1 MIVVDASAVIEL
13 LMCSELGGRLETRLF
28 GGDELLNAPH
38 LLDVEVLQVVRGLV
52 AARELSVEVARDKIE
67 RLQQMDV
74 VRHPHTELAQRIFEL
89 RHNLTAY
96 DASYLALAEHLG
108 EATLVT
114 CDRAFEK
121 VPGRRARIE
130 VWS

>member
-28 GGDELLNAPH
+28 GGDELLNAPQ
-38 LLDVEVLQVVRGLV
+38 LLDVEVLQVVRSLV
-52 AARELSVEVARDKIE
+52 AARELSVEAARDRIE
-67 RLQQMDV
+67 RLQQMDL

-96 DASYLALAEHLG
+96 AAAYLALAEHLG

-121 VPGRRARIE
+121 VPGHRARIE

>member
-1 MIVVDASAVIEL
+1 MIVIDASAAIEL
-13 LMCSELGGRLETRLF
+13 LMCSELGGRLEKRLF
-28 GGDELLNAPH
+28 HGEELLNAPH
-38 LLDVEVLQVVRGLV
+38 LFDVEVLQVVRSLV
-52 AARELSVEVARDKIE
+52 AAREMSVDAAVEKIE
-67 RLQQMDV
+67 RLRQMDV
-74 VRHPHTELAQRIFEL
+74 VRHPHIELAQRIFEL

-96 DASYLALAEHLG
+96 DAAYLALAEHLR

-114 CDRAFEK
+114 CDHAFEK

>member
-1 MIVVDASAVIEL
+1 MFRAR
-13 LMCSELGGRLETRLF
+13 GRLETRLF

-38 LLDVEVLQVVRGLV
+38 LLDVEVLQVVRSLV
-52 AARELSVEVARDKIE
+52 AARELSVDAARDKLE
-67 RLQQMDV
+67 RLQQMDM
-74 VRHPHTELAQRIFEL
+74 VRHPHTELVPRMFEL

-96 DASYLALAEHLG
+96 DAACLALAEHLG

>member
-38 LLDVEVLQVVRGLV
+38 LLDVEVLQVVRSLV
-52 AARELSVEVARDKIE
+52 AARELSVEAARDKIE
-67 RLQQMDV
+67 RLQQIDM

-96 DASYLALAEHLG
+96 DATYLALAEHLG
-108 EATLVT
+108 NTTLVT

>member
-38 LLDVEVLQVVRGLV
+38 LLDVEVLQVVRSLV
-52 AARELSVEVARDKIE
+52 AARELSVDAARDKLE

-74 VRHPHTELAQRIFEL
+74 VRHPHTELVPRMFEL

-96 DASYLALAEHLG
+96 DAAYLALAEHLG

>member
-13 LMCSELGGRLETRLF
+13 LMCSELGGRIETRLF

-38 LLDVEVLQVVRGLV
+38 LLDVEVLQVVRSLV
-52 AARELSVEVARDKIE
+52 AARELSVDAARDKIE

-96 DASYLALAEHLG
+96 DAAYLALAEHLG

>member
-38 LLDVEVLQVVRGLV
+38 LLDVEVLQVVRSLV
-52 AARELSVEVARDKIE
+52 AARELSVDAARDKLE
-67 RLQQMDV
+67 RLQQMDM
-74 VRHPHTELAQRIFEL
+74 VRHPHTELVPRMFEL

-96 DASYLALAEHLG
+96 DAACLALAEHLG

-121 VPGRRARIE
+121 DPGRRARIE

>member
-38 LLDVEVLQVVRGLV
+38 LLDVEVLQVVRSLV
-52 AARELSVEVARDKIE
+52 AARELSVDAARDKLE
-67 RLQQMDV
+67 RLQQMDM
-74 VRHPHTELAQRIFEL
+74 VRHPHTELVPRMFEL

-96 DASYLALAEHLG
+96 DAACLALAEHLG

>member
-1 MIVVDASAVIEL
+1 
-13 LMCSELGGRLETRLF
+13 MCSELGARLETRLF

-38 LLDVEVLQVVRGLV
+38 LLDVEVLQVVRSLV

-67 RLQQMDV
+67 RLQQMDL

>member
-38 LLDVEVLQVVRGLV
+38 LLDVEVLQVVRSLV
-52 AARELSVEVARDKIE
+52 AAREISVDAARDRIE
-67 RLQQMDV
+67 RLQQMDL
-74 VRHPHTELAQRIFEL
+74 VRHPHSELAQRIFEL

-96 DASYLALAEHLG
+96 DAAYLALAEHLG

>member
-38 LLDVEVLQVVRGLV
+38 LLDVEVLQVVRSLV
-52 AARELSVEVARDKIE
+52 AARELSLDAAREKVE

-74 VRHPHTELAQRIFEL
+74 VRHPHTELAMRIFEL

-96 DASYLALAEHLG
+96 DAAYLALAEHLS

-114 CDRAFEK
+114 CDRSFEK

>member
-38 LLDVEVLQVVRGLV
+38 LLDVEVLQVVRSLV
-52 AARELSVEVARDKIE
+52 AARELSPDAARDKLE

-74 VRHPHTELAQRIFEL
+74 VRHPHTELAMRIFEL

-96 DASYLALAEHLG
+96 DAVYLALAEHLN

-114 CDRAFEK
+114 CDRSFEK

>member
-1 MIVVDASAVIEL
+1 MIVIDASAAIEL
-13 LMCSELGGRLETRLF
+13 LMCSELGSRLETRLF

-38 LLDVEVLQVVRGLV
+38 LLDIEVLQVIRSLV
-52 AARELSVEVARDKIE
+52 AARELSVDAALDKVE

-74 VRHPHTELAQRIFEL
+74 VRHPHTELVQRIFDL

-96 DASYLALAEHLG
+96 DAAYLALAEHLG
-108 EATLVT
+108 NATLIT

-130 VWS
+130 LWS